1 MQNEQVT
8 NVVRFGGF
16 ELDTRSG
23 ELTSAGGKVPL
34 QDQPFQILKL
44 LTERPG
50 EIVTREEIR
59 RRLWPDDTVVEF
71 ENAVNAAIKK
81 LRIALGDSAEE
92 PRYVETLRRRGYR
105 LMVPVERPVEVGTA
119 GEAGKRAAVSK
130 EFDPRLE
137 SIPKAGPRTAGRWRV
152 MAAFG
157 GALLVIFGIVYG
169 YSRRPIHATAKLTD
183 RDKIVLADFAN
194 KTDDPVF
201 SETLRQGLTVQ
212 LNQSPFLNLVSEERI
227 QQVLGLMGQRA
238 SVALTPSIALE
249 VCQRTGSTAVVEG
262 SIASR
267 GASMFC
273 GCGRGT
279 AGRTR

>member
-1 MQNEQVT
+1 MSRPLGSPMQNEQVT

-23 ELTSAGGKVPL
+23 ELTSAGGKIPL

-105 LMVPVERPVEVGTA
+105 LMVPVERPAATSAGA
-119 GEAGKRAAVSK
+119 GE
-130 EFDPRLE
+130 
-137 SIPKAGPRTAGRWRV
+137 
-152 MAAFG
+152 
-157 GALLVIFGIVYG
+157 
-169 YSRRPIHATAKLTD
+169 
-183 RDKIVLADFAN
+183 
-194 KTDDPVF
+194 
-201 SETLRQGLTVQ
+201 
-212 LNQSPFLNLVSEERI
+212 
-227 QQVLGLMGQRA
+227 
-238 SVALTPSIALE
+238 
-249 VCQRTGSTAVVEG
+249 TAVVSTKSDPG
-262 SIASR
+262 LQFSQKAAGRGRVIAS
-267 GASMFC
+267 A
-273 GCGRGT
+273 
-279 AGRTR
+279 AGVLVVIL